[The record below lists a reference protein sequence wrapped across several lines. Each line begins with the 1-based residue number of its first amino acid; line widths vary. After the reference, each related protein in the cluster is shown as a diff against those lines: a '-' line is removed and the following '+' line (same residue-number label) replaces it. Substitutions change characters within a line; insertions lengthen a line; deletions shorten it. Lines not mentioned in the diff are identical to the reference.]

1 MRLAPIHALLA
12 AVLPLWLATS
22 AWAGFDEG
30 LAAYERGDSETALEE
45 LLPLAEDGDADA
57 RFILGLMYA
66 TGEGVPHD
74 YVEAMRWYRLA
85 AEQGY
90 AAAQFNLADMYK
102 YGKGATQDYVQA
114 YMWWSV
120 AGANGFEEA
129 NLHRDIVS
137 EWMAPADI
145 SQAQRLAREWLEAHG
160 E

>member
-1 MRLAPIHALLA
+1 MRQTPIRAVLA
-12 AVLPLWLATS
+12 AVLSLWLATS

-30 LAAYERGDSETALEE
+30 LAAYESGDSETALAE
-45 LLPLAEDGDADA
+45 LLPLAEDGDAGA
-57 RFILGLMYA
+57 LFILGRMHS

-74 YVEAMRWYRLA
+74 YVEAMRLYRLA
-85 AEQGY
+85 AEQGH

-102 YGKGATQDYVQA
+102 YGKGVTQDYVRA

-145 SQAQRLAREWLEAHG
+145 SEAQRLTREWLEEHG

>member
-1 MRLAPIHALLA
+1 MKHALIRALLTGVLA
-12 AVLPLWLATS
+12 VTLATS

-30 LAAYERGDSETALEE
+30 WAAYESGDYATALEE
-45 LLPLAEDGDADA
+45 LLPLAEQGDAGA
-57 RFILGLMYA
+57 LFILGLMYSK
-66 TGEGVPHD
+66 GEGVPHD

-85 AEQGY
+85 AEQSY
-90 AAAQFNLADMYK
+90 SAAQFNLADMYK

-145 SQAQRLAREWLEAHG
+145 SKAQRLAREWLEAHG